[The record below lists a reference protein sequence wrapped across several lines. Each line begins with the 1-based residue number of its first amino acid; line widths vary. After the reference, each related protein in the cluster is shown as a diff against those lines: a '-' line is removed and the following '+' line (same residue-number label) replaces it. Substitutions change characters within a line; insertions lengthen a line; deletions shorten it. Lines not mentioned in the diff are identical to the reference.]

1 MIENKKEFCQVFA
14 IGFAILAF
22 VSLLFFEADGF
33 PVLGGVALASY
44 YLSTKY

>member
-14 IGFAILAF
+14 IGFAILAI
-22 VSLLFFEADGF
+22 VSLLFFEAEGF
-33 PVLGGVALASY
+33 PVLAGFAFVSW

>member
-33 PVLGGVALASY
+33 PILAGFSFMSY